1 MYQNLYLYHCNNRT
15 RHGTRSPI
23 LGFHFVGRT
32 IMSLKKKS
40 RKNKISSQL
49 SELKNN
55 EGLKLSRRSFM
66 KAGAAG
72 AAVVGVGLSL
82 RPKGVSLSTTAQS
95 SNSPYIDPLAHVPI
109 TLNVNGRNY
118 TLSVEPRAMLV
129 NVLRENIG
137 LVATKRP
144 CNRMECGGC
153 TVLIT
158 QPGGV
163 ATPVYSCTT
172 MAIRVQAPVQIMTA
186 EANNPGQLSTPDTEL
201 AAIQK
206 AWVPNDASQCGYCQP
221 GRVMAATALLKSN
234 PNPTP
239 QEIQAG
245 LQGVLCRCGTYINVI
260 AAVQAASK
268 LL

>member
-1 MYQNLYLYHCNNRT
+1 
-15 RHGTRSPI
+15 
-23 LGFHFVGRT
+23 
-32 IMSLKKKS
+32 
-40 RKNKISSQL
+40 
-49 SELKNN
+49 
-55 EGLKLSRRSFM
+55 M
-66 KAGAAG
+66 KASAAG

-82 RPKGVSLSTTAQS
+82 RPKGVGLSTSGQTTASTS
-95 SNSPYIDPLAHVPI
+95 SDPFAAVPI

-118 TLSVEPRAMLV
+118 SMSVEPRAMLV

-137 LVATKRP
+137 LVGTKRP

-153 TVLIT
+153 TVLIDNL
-158 QPGGV
+158 
-163 ATPVYSCTT
+163 PVYSCTT
-172 MAIRVQAPVQIMTA
+172 MAVKAQGHKIMTA

-201 AAIQK
+201 AAIQN

-245 LQGVLCRCGTYINVI
+245 LEGVLCRCGTYINVI